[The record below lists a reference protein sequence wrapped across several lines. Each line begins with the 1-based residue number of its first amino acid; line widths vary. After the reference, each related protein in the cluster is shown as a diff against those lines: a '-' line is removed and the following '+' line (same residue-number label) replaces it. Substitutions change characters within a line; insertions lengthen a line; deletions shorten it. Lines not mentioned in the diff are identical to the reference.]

1 MENDL
6 WWTKSKTGN
15 INYRLKIKLVTLSPP
30 QKSKGFLSGGE
41 NPPNDTNADA
51 GLRLTLRPHLPRTAA
66 SNKGRFEPLQRREL
80 VTQNQTEKKK
90 QEHKRRASLDERT
103 KFRRKHTL
111 TCLFLSDWGV
121 SIPS

>member
-90 QEHKRRASLDERT
+90 TRT
-103 KFRRKHTL
+103 
-111 TCLFLSDWGV
+111 
-121 SIPS
+121 